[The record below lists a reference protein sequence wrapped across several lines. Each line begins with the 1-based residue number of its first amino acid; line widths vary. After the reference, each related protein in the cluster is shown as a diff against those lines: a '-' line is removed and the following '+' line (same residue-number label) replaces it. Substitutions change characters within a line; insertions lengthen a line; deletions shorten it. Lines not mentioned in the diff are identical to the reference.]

1 MSIARF
7 SVNKPVTMFMIITAV
22 IVLGIISG
30 KKIPL
35 LYLPEFSGSSLW
47 VNVSFMSS
55 SPEEIERLITVPL
68 EDALGVIENMDSI
81 NSTSSSN
88 NASVSLQFKVGADM
102 RVAEM
107 QVMNRINEIRASLPN
122 DVERIRIGRFR
133 SGDIPVLELQVGGNI
148 QSEKLYYIIEKVIK
162 RRLQRINGVASV
174 ETKGIE
180 EKHLFVNLDKE
191 RLISHGVDAR
201 YLRDLL
207 VSSNTSTSVG
217 NIIDGDIKYTIR
229 TSGNFKSVK
238 DIERLPVAISKSD
251 IGNDGQIVTDTKD
264 SPRQLLVFDDLADI
278 QYTFP
283 EKTKVRRLHGQDAV
297 TLSVIKSS
305 NANTI
310 VVVKDIKMA
319 LTRLQSDPR
328 LRGLEINIY
337 RDRAE
342 PVIKSLSK
350 LKNTGIIGGLLVII
364 VLFVFLRNIR
374 STVIV
379 VCAIPVSILF
389 TFCMMF
395 ILRRL
400 FNADITINVVS
411 LSGMML
417 AIGILVDPAIVVLEN
432 IFRHKNEN
440 GQPVKD
446 AAVTATREVGLAITA
461 ATATTVAVF
470 IPLVFLSKNRMGIF
484 LHDFGV
490 TLCLIV
496 TTSLLVS
503 LAMIPYASSLLLKKD
518 RKKDLDQLDKQV
530 QGKNRENRF
539 VRSYLGFARIT
550 IKHKWI
556 TTGVAIAIV
565 GGSVDLFI
573 NLDKEIVWSTPYRET
588 KIWVDAP
595 VDYNIDE
602 TTALFEKLED
612 LIDRNKTK
620 LDIVAFSTNFEKDGG
635 LIYAYLKT
643 KETATLSIAEV
654 REGLKNLFPAIP
666 GVKYVSARRYG
677 FGPSANNITVDLY
690 GKNIDVLSRLAEKAK
705 TELERMPYIK
715 EVDTNRQG
723 GTYEL
728 HVNIK
733 RNNAHMYGLSPQ
745 RVAMGLSGA
754 LSSRAVTTLR
764 TDDHDIDITLQAKEG
779 DRDTLEK
786 LRNLSL
792 KGVDGGLVTVNRV
805 AMFKRTK
812 GPKFIE
818 RQDRKPTV
826 TLSINYK
833 GVGYQA
839 LKDNISSVMNQLNF
853 PPDYKWEMGGLYRH
867 YGKEEKELN
876 FGLILAI
883 IIIYLIMASL
893 FESFVYPF
901 TIMLTIPFAFTG
913 VTFVFHFMDIPLN
926 DFAQIGM
933 ILLVGI
939 VVNNAIVLIDYIN
952 KQRNNGMERDD
963 AILKGLEDRFRPILM
978 TSITT
983 ILGLMPMVLPLLLP
997 QFFGKLEGRERLW
1010 APLGLVIVSGL
1021 TASTFLTLIIL
1032 PTFYSLIDDIAK
1044 FGKRFITIY

>member
-7 SVNKPVTMFMIITAV
+7 SVNKPVTMFMIIIAV

-47 VNVSFMSS
+47 VDVSFISS
-55 SPEEIERLITVPL
+55 SPDEIERLITVPL
-68 EDALGVIENMDSI
+68 EDALSVIENVDSVS
-81 NSTSSSN
+81 STSSAN
-88 NASVSLQFKVGADM
+88 NASVSLRFKVGANM
-102 RVAEM
+102 HIGAM
-107 QVMNRINEIRASLPN
+107 QVMNRINEIRASLPD

-133 SGDIPVLELQVGGNI
+133 SGDIPVIELQVGGNI
-148 QSEKLYYIIEKVIK
+148 QSEKLYYVIEKVIK

-174 ETKGIE
+174 DTKGIE
-180 EKHLFVNLDKE
+180 EKQLFINLDKE
-191 RLISHGVDAR
+191 RLTSHGVDAR
-201 YLRDLL
+201 FLRDLL
-207 VSSNTSTSVG
+207 VTSNTSTSAG
-217 NIIDGDIKYTIR
+217 NIIDGDIKYAIR
-229 TSGNFKSVK
+229 TIGNFKTVK
-238 DIERLPVAISKSD
+238 DIDELPVAISKFD
-251 IGNDGQIVTDTKD
+251 MGD
-264 SPRQLLVFDDLADI
+264 SEQLSVETENQPPQLLRFKDLADI
-278 QYTFP
+278 HYSFP
-283 EKTKVRRLHGQDAV
+283 EKTNVRRLHGKEAV
-297 TLSVIKSS
+297 TLSVVKSS

-310 VVVKDIKMA
+310 AVVKDVKKA
-319 LTRLQSDPR
+319 LTELQSDPR

-350 LKNTGIIGGLLVII
+350 LKDTGLVGGLLVII
-364 VLFVFLRNIR
+364 VLFIFLRNIK

-395 ILRRL
+395 MLRRL

-411 LSGMML
+411 LSGIML

-432 IFRHKNEN
+432 IFRHKTQKGLE
-440 GQPVKD
+440 VKD
-446 AAVTATREVGLAITA
+446 AAVAATSEVGLAITA

-503 LAMIPYASSLLLKKD
+503 LSMVPYASSLLLKKN
-518 RKKDLDQLDKQV
+518 RKKDLGRLGKQV
-530 QGKNRENRF
+530 QGKTRENRLI
-539 VRSYLGFARIT
+539 RSYLCLARIT

-556 TTGVAIAIV
+556 TTGVAIGIV
-565 GGSVDLFI
+565 GGSVHLFL

-588 KIWVDAP
+588 KIWVDTP
-595 VDYNIDE
+595 VDYDIDE
-602 TTALFEKLED
+602 TTALFAKLEG
-612 LIDRNKTK
+612 LIDRNKSE
-620 LDIVAFSTNFEKDGG
+620 LDIIAFSTNFEKDGG
-635 LIYAYLKT
+635 VIEAYLKT
-643 KETATLSIAEV
+643 KEAATLSIGEV
-654 REGLKNLFPAIP
+654 RERLKKLFPVLP
-666 GVKYVSARRYG
+666 GVKYVGARRYG
-677 FGPSANNITVDLY
+677 FGPSANNVTVDFY
-690 GKNIDVLSRLAEKAK
+690 GKNIDVLSRLAERAK
-705 TELERMPYIK
+705 TMLERKPYIK
-715 EVDTNRQG
+715 EVETNLQS

-728 HVNIK
+728 HVNIE
-733 RNNAHMYGLSPQ
+733 RNKAQMYGLSPR

-754 LSSRAVTTLR
+754 LSSRAVTTLK
-764 TDDHDIDITLQAKEG
+764 TDDYDVDITLQAKEE

-786 LRNLSL
+786 IKNLTL
-792 KGVDGGLVTVNRV
+792 KGVDDSLVTVNRV
-805 AMFKRTK
+805 AMFNQTK
-812 GPKFIE
+812 GPKSIE
-818 RQDRKPTV
+818 RLDRKPTV

-833 GVGYQA
+833 GIGYMA
-839 LKDNISSVMNQLNF
+839 LKGNIQSVMSQLNF
-853 PPDYKWEMGGLYRH
+853 PPDYKWEMGGQYRH

-901 TIMLTIPFAFTG
+901 TIMLSIPFAFTG
-913 VTFVFHFMDIPLN
+913 VTFMFHFMDIPLN

-952 KQRNNGMERDD
+952 KQRSNGMERDD
-963 AILKGLEDRFRPILM
+963 AILKGLKDRVRPILM

-1021 TASTFLTLIIL
+1021 TASTLLTLIIL

-1044 FGKRFITIY
+1044 IGKRFITVE

>member
-1 MSIARF
+1 MSIVRF

-22 IVLGIISG
+22 IVLGIISV

-47 VNVSFMSS
+47 INVSFPSS

-68 EDALGVIENMDSI
+68 EDALGLIENVDSVS
-81 NSTSSSN
+81 STSSSN
-88 NASVSLQFKVGADM
+88 NANVSLGFKVGADM
-102 RVAEM
+102 HIAAM
-107 QVMNRINEIRASLPN
+107 QVMNRINEIRASLPD
-122 DVERIRIGRFR
+122 DVEWIRIERFR
-133 SGDIPVLELQVGGNI
+133 SGDIPVIELQVGGNI

-174 ETKGIE
+174 ETSGIY
-180 EKHLFVNLDKE
+180 EKQIFVRLDKE
-191 RLISHGVDAR
+191 KLASHGVDALF
-201 YLRDLL
+201 LRDLL
-207 VSSNTSTSVG
+207 VSSNTSTSAG
-217 NIIDGDIKYTIR
+217 NIIDGEVKYTIR
-229 TSGNFKSVK
+229 TIGDFKNVK
-238 DIERLPVAISKSD
+238 DIAKLPVAISMSD
-251 IGNDGQIVTDTKD
+251 IGDDTDITN
-264 SPRQLLVFDDLADI
+264 PTTQLLTFGDLADI

-283 EKTKVRRLHGQDAV
+283 EKTKVRRLHGKDAV

-310 VVVKDIKMA
+310 AVAEDVKMA

-328 LRGLEINIY
+328 LRGLEINIF

-342 PVIKSLSK
+342 PVVKSLSK
-350 LKNTGIIGGLLVII
+350 LKSTGIVGGLLVII

-395 ILRRL
+395 MLRRL

-411 LSGMML
+411 LSGIML

-432 IFRHKNEN
+432 IFRHKTQN
-440 GQPVKD
+440 GLAVKD
-446 AAVTATREVGLAITA
+446 AAVTATREVSLAITA

-503 LAMIPYASSLLLKKD
+503 LSMIPYASSLLLKKD
-518 RKKDLDQLDKQV
+518 RRKDLNQPGKQI

-539 VRSYLGFARIT
+539 VKSYLSLARIT

-565 GGSVDLFI
+565 GGSVHLFL

-588 KIWVDAP
+588 KIWVDVP
-595 VDYNIDE
+595 VDYDIDD
-602 TTALFEKLED
+602 TSALFEKLED
-612 LIDRNKTK
+612 LIDRNKAK

-635 LIYAYLKT
+635 LIGAYLKT
-643 KETATLSIAEV
+643 KETATLSIADV
-654 REGLKNLFPAIP
+654 RERLKKLFPVIP

-677 FGPSANNITVDLY
+677 FGPSANNIKVDLY
-690 GKNIDVLSRLAEKAK
+690 GKNLDVLSRLAEKAK
-705 TELERMPYIK
+705 TKLERAPYIK
-715 EVDTNRQG
+715 EVDTNLQS

-728 HVNIK
+728 HVNIM
-733 RNNAHMYGLSPQ
+733 RNKAHMYGLPPR
-745 RVAMGLSGA
+745 RVAMGLSGV
-754 LSSRAVTTLR
+754 LSSRTVTALKN
-764 TDDHDIDITLQAKEG
+764 DDYDIDITLQAKKE
-779 DRDTLEK
+779 DRDTLDELK
-786 LRNLSL
+786 NVTL
-792 KGVDGGLVTVNRV
+792 KGDDGTLIAVDRV
-805 AMFKRTK
+805 AMFNRTK
-812 GPKFIE
+812 GPKSIR
-818 RQDRKPTV
+818 RQDRKPIV

-833 GVGYQA
+833 GAGYQT
-839 LKDNISSVMNQLNF
+839 LKGDITSVMNQLSF
-853 PPDYKWEMGGLYRH
+853 PPDYKWEMGGRYRH
-867 YGKEEKELN
+867 YGKEAKELN

-913 VTFVFHFMDIPLN
+913 VTFIFHFMDIPLN

-963 AILKGLEDRFRPILM
+963 AILKGLKDRFRPILM

-997 QFFGKLEGRERLW
+997 QFFGKLEGRELLW

-1021 TASTFLTLIIL
+1021 TASTLLTLIIL
-1032 PTFYSLIDDIAK
+1032 PTFYSLIDDVAM
-1044 FGKRFITIY
+1044 FGKSFITTY